1 MFGCLTVL
9 RISTSRRS
17 ISGRVTRDFVTV
29 LTAKVADLCGNYT
42 FTVPRSLVVLI
53 RSSTRCPPP
62 SVRATLA
69 SSKRPRDGRGGAS
82 SVPRAHPRRWL
93 TFPRRRRRVRARRA
107 AAHDAV
113 MSLAEH
119 LLVHDEI
126 VLEAR
131 RRGAALVFFSRRVL
145 ARLLLFARHARGR
158 RGLGVL
164 LDADASRGRS
174 RLRRAPGG
182 PSVAGR
188 ENPGGAFEPLEHHI
202 DDRRSFGPSA
212 GRSASEKLTLS
223 CSHARARRSVDFM
236 SLRKPVFYNYD
247 SA

>member
-1 MFGCLTVL
+1 MPMV
-9 RISTSRRS
+9 RRRL
-17 ISGRVTRDFVTV
+17 GR
-29 LTAKVADLCGNYT
+29 YT

-53 RSSTRCPPP
+53 RWTSSTRCPPP
-62 SVRATLA
+62 SARATLA

-93 TFPRRRRRVRARRA
+93 TFPHRRRRVRARRA

-188 ENPGGAFEPLEHHI
+188 ENPGGAFEPLEHHE
-202 DDRRSFGPSA
+202 DDQSDAFGPSA
-212 GRSASEKLTLS
+212 GRSASEKLYLS
-223 CSHARARRSVDFM
+223 CSHAPAART
-236 SLRKPVFYNYD
+236 
-247 SA
+247 

>member
-1 MFGCLTVL
+1 MPTAL
-9 RISTSRRS
+9 RPCDA
-17 ISGRVTRDFVTV
+17 RVVQT
-29 LTAKVADLCGNYT
+29 TA
-42 FTVPRSLVVLI
+42 R
-53 RSSTRCPPP
+53 
-62 SVRATLA
+62 
-69 SSKRPRDGRGGAS
+69 RPRRGAS

-93 TFPRRRRRVRARRA
+93 TFPHRRRRVRARRA

-113 MSLAEH
+113 MSLAEY

-158 RGLGVL
+158 RGFGVL

-202 DDRRSFGPSA
+202 DDQRSFRAERRPLGF
-212 GRSASEKLTLS
+212 GKTDLVLLTR
-223 CSHARARRSVDFM
+223 ARAASAAC
-236 SLRKPVFYNYD
+236 LRKPVFFLRTHSVQPDGGPGPAGGVRGTLSNLCK
-247 SA
+247 SNINQRALGKVHRGTVPT